1 MWCSNPH
8 SMDRTASTLTIQPLR
23 TLAVPAISHCFDLNH
38 KFKVQQNNKTIT
50 GLNHTT
56 NPDPNHNP

>member
-1 MWCSNPH
+1 
-8 SMDRTASTLTIQPLR
+8 
-23 TLAVPAISHCFDLNH
+23 VPAISRRFDLNC
-38 KFKVQQNNKTIT
+38 KFKVQQNNKTVT